1 MNVFKLGT
9 YLLLALCFIT
19 VSLNAQKDKKDG
31 LQFSSSTWDEVRA
44 EAKETGK
51 PIFVDAYATWCG
63 PCKKMAR
70 DVFPQKAV
78 GEYMNNNYIN
88 LKLDMEKGEG
98 LDFASTHSVTA
109 YPTLLFFNSDAEL
122 QHRVTGYTAV
132 EEFLEDAKA
141 ATDPTKALFALKN
154 KYENGKRDKA
164 TVMNYA
170 FALRKANLPFTE
182 VTKEYIAKLKN
193 DDLNDKSIQQ
203 FILAF
208 ADKINSKSFKML
220 SNNKSKFVDSFGEEK
235 VNDAIYRSA
244 IRSVPLAASNEEGVT
259 MAQIKKVLKAHGGDK
274 AKNLTNY
281 AYMGYN
287 QIQENWDAYA
297 KYANKYINTLSE
309 KNSSTLNNVAWAF
322 YENVDNAKMLAKA
335 VNWAKESVDLDCQYY
350 NCDTYAALLYKTKD
364 YAKAKMAAEKAIEQA
379 KAGGD
384 AYDETQ
390 NLLNKINEAIDK
402 M

>member
-1 MNVFKLGT
+1 MNILKSGT
-9 YLLLALCFIT
+9 SLLVILCFLA
-19 VSLNAQKDKKDG
+19 VSINAQNNKKDG
-31 LQFSSSTWDEVRA
+31 LQFSKTTWDEVMA

-51 PIFVDAYATWCG
+51 PIFVDAYASWCG
-63 PCKKMAR
+63 PCKKMNR

-78 GEYMNNNYIN
+78 GEYMNDNYIN

-98 LDFASTHSVTA
+98 VDFASAYSVTA

-122 QHRVTGYTAV
+122 QHRVTGYV
-132 EEFLEDAKA
+132 EVDEFLEDAKA
-141 ATDPTKALFALKN
+141 ATDPTKALFALKT

-164 TVMNYA
+164 TIMNYA
-170 FALRKANLPFTE
+170 FALRKANLPFTD
-182 VTKEYIAKLKN
+182 VTKEYISKLKN

-208 ADKINSKSFKML
+208 ADKINSKPFKML
-220 SNNKSKFVDSFGEEK
+220 SNNKSKFVESFGEEK
-235 VNDAIYRSA
+235 VNNTIYRSA
-244 IRSVPLAASNEEGVT
+244 IRSVPLAASNEQGVT
-259 MAQIKKVLKAHGGDK
+259 MSQIKKILKVHGGDK

-287 QIQENWDAYA
+287 QIKEDWKAYA
-297 KYANKYINTLSE
+297 KYASKYVNTLSE
-309 KNSSTLNNVAWAF
+309 KNASTLNNIAWAF
-322 YENVDNAKMLAKA
+322 YENVDNTKMLAKA

-364 YAKAKMAAEKAIEQA
+364 YTTAKMAAEKAIEQA
-379 KAGGD
+379 RAGGE

>member
-1 MNVFKLGT
+1 MNIFKLST
-9 YLLLALCFIT
+9 SLLLALCFIT
-19 VSLNAQKDKKDG
+19 LNINAQQNNKDG
-31 LQFSSSTWDEVRA
+31 LQFTELTWDEVRA
-44 EAKETGK
+44 EARETEK

-63 PCKKMAR
+63 PCKKMSR

-78 GEYMNNNYIN
+78 GNYMNDNYIS
-88 LKLDMEKGEG
+88 LKLDMEKGDG
-98 LDFASTHSVTA
+98 LEFASTYSVTA
-109 YPTLLFFNSDAEL
+109 YPTLLFFNADGEL
-122 QHRVTGYTAV
+122 QHRVTGYV
-132 EEFLEDAKA
+132 DVNEFIEDAKT
-141 ATDPTKALFALKN
+141 ATDPSKALFGLKN

-170 FALRKANLPFTE
+170 FALRKANMPFTD
-182 VTKEYIAKLKN
+182 VTKQYIAKLKN

-208 ADKINSKSFKML
+208 ADNVNSKSFKML
-220 SNNKSKFVDSFGEEK
+220 TENKNKFVDSFGGEA
-235 VNDAIYRSA
+235 VSDAIRRSA
-244 IRSVPLAASNEEGVT
+244 MRSVSLAASNEQGIT
-259 MAQIKKVLKAHGGDK
+259 MSQIKKVLKAHGGSD

-287 QIQENWDAYA
+287 QMQENWDAYA
-297 KYANKYINTLSE
+297 KHANKYINTLTE
-309 KNSSTLNNVAWAF
+309 KNSSTLNNIAWAF
-322 YENVDNAKMLAKA
+322 FEHVDNPKMLAKA

-364 YAKAKMAAEKAIEQA
+364 FNKAKMAAEKAIEQA

-390 NLLNKINEAIDK
+390 DLLNKINDEISK

>member
-1 MNVFKLGT
+1 MNIFKTGAC
-9 YLLLALCFIT
+9 LLLALCFIT
-19 VSLNAQKDKKDG
+19 LSSNAQNDKKSG
-31 LQFSSSTWDEVRA
+31 LQFSGSTWDEVKA
-44 EAKETGK
+44 EAKETGS
-51 PIFVDAYATWCG
+51 PIFVDAYASWCG
-63 PCKKMAR
+63 PCKKMNR
-70 DVFPQKAV
+70 NVFPQKAV
-78 GEYMNNNYIN
+78 GEYMNDNYIS

-98 LDFASTHSVTA
+98 LDFASNYSVTA

-122 QHRVTGYTAV
+122 QHRVTGYIEV

-182 VTKEYIAKLKN
+182 VTKEYISKLKN

-235 VNDAIYRSA
+235 VNDAIHRSA
-244 IRSVPLAASNEEGVT
+244 IRSVALAASNEEGVT
-259 MAQIKKVLKAHGGDK
+259 MPQIKKVLKAHGGDK

-287 QIQENWDAYA
+287 QMQENWDNYA

-309 KNSSTLNNVAWAF
+309 KNASTLNNIAWAF

-364 YAKAKMAAEKAIEQA
+364 FATAKMAAEKAIEQA